1 MIELIEGDRIGV
13 RCGECREPRAVEL
26 RGIEVRTLSSAAAIV
41 ALPPCVCGAV
51 EFLVRAAR
59 PEPEEPGGTTHR
71 HQLLVDHLHATL
83 ARQGRVTRDSKDA
96 EMVCPEVPRD
106 VLARW
111 FPTGLTLDSGEPGEF
126 RR

>member
-1 MIELIEGDRIGV
+1 MIESMEDERIGI
-13 RCGECREPRAVEL
+13 RCAECHERRDMRL
-26 RGIEVRTLSSAAAIV
+26 RGLEVRTLDSSTAVV
-41 ALPPCVCGAV
+41 AMPSCRCGAV

-96 EMVCPEVPRD
+96 EKVCPAVSDD
-106 VLARW
+106 VLAQW
-111 FPTGLTLDSGEPGEF
+111 FPNGLVLASENS
-126 RR
+126 